1 MEPNTYCGC
10 GNVPSKY
17 CSCLKPSK
25 TFLCDQ
31 CIGPHVSKSGAHSVF
46 PIDAGDIFDVDLLN
60 CRRKAATE
68 GTIQVEK
75 IMQIV
80 RLEWEAVPGVV
91 QGQYQQYCLEIWR
104 YYEKAQAEVG
114 AIYQEMWEV
123 LEKTKNELKA
133 LGTELNI
140 SLSAETLAVL
150 RICGHSERKFTA
162 WQDVPSLVQRLVS
175 GETVGEQRKISA
187 KWACFDAEC
196 ESCIKKLKELCL
208 KDCPALSS
216 KERAVAAVLADDVNV
231 SADAWKCPRE
241 GCGQMHW
248 KTKKS
253 CACGYRNLGLVTAAS
268 PNLAVV
274 VQYSIWVCPLCGYDY
289 NLEYMPTCQ
298 ECQRPKPESERKEEM
313 PKVKAQTWK
322 CRCGMD
328 CPVGTKKCLCGY
340 SSELQQS
347 HQLPSQKSVSEW
359 ICSTCRRKNSEIKNS
374 CGLCGA
380 TKPRNVNF
388 MPK

>member
-25 TFLCDQ
+25 IFLCDQ

-75 IMQIV
+75 IMQMV

-91 QGQYQQYCLEIWR
+91 QNHCQQYCLEVWKN
-104 YYEKAQAEVG
+104 YEKAQAEIE

-150 RICGHSERKFTA
+150 RICGHPEREFTA
-162 WQDVPSLVQRLVS
+162 WQDVPSLVQRVVS
-175 GETVGEQRKISA
+175 GETVGKQQKISA
-187 KWACFDAEC
+187 KWACSDAEC
-196 ESCIKKLKELCL
+196 ESCIKELKELCL
-208 KDCPALSS
+208 KDCPALPS
-216 KERAVAAVLADDVNV
+216 KERAAAAVFADYVNV
-231 SADAWKCPRE
+231 RPAMAAQVHPSFSAQSHVEQPESQIFRQAAGERTLEYCYRCTYSNPVGQKCICWVCSNCGKCSRGNTCPR
-241 GCGQMHW
+241 CSTP
-248 KTKKS
+248 KPS
-253 CACGYRNLGLVTAAS
+253 
-268 PNLAVV
+268 
-274 VQYSIWVCPLCGYDY
+274 PLC
-289 NLEYMPTCQ
+289 P
-298 ECQRPKPESERKEEM
+298 
-313 PKVKAQTWK
+313 
-322 CRCGMD
+322 
-328 CPVGTKKCLCGY
+328 
-340 SSELQQS
+340 
-347 HQLPSQKSVSEW
+347 
-359 ICSTCRRKNSEIKNS
+359 ICRRKV
-374 CGLCGA
+374 
-380 TKPRNVNF
+380 NVAGRC
-388 MPK
+388 KYCLSGWD